1 MDLRLEHQ
9 RVKNKG
15 GPGGINAR
23 IKLQRVGVQNKA
35 SGRYIRKITF
45 LLTTVVYLLR
55 ELHSVSFSL
64 YQWEPWKRNA
74 TQKKK
79 INFKKKKPRDFFLI
93 FKNGFIDSTTHKC
106 FLFSRTRTSD
116 PNYLELERLS
126 KNDYLCQVR
135 LCTVLFYFQIDRFLR
150 FYMW

>member
-45 LLTTVVYLLR
+45 LL
-55 ELHSVSFSL
+55 SVKRITFSL
-64 YQWEPWKRNA
+64 IQSISMGDFEREM
-74 TQKKK
+74 QKKK
-79 INFKKKKPRDFFLI
+79 INF
-93 FKNGFIDSTTHKC
+93 
-106 FLFSRTRTSD
+106 
-116 PNYLELERLS
+116 
-126 KNDYLCQVR
+126 
-135 LCTVLFYFQIDRFLR
+135 
-150 FYMW
+150 

>member
-45 LLTTVVYLLR
+45 LLTTVVNT
-55 ELHSVSFSL
+55 FSL
-64 YQWEPWKRNA
+64 IQSISMGDFEREM
-74 TQKKK
+74 QKKK
-79 INFKKKKPRDFFLI
+79 EINFFKKNRDFF
-93 FKNGFIDSTTHKC
+93 
-106 FLFSRTRTSD
+106 
-116 PNYLELERLS
+116 
-126 KNDYLCQVR
+126 
-135 LCTVLFYFQIDRFLR
+135 
-150 FYMW
+150 

>member
-45 LLTTVVYLLR
+45 LL
-55 ELHSVSFSL
+55 SVKRITFSL
-64 YQWEPWKRNA
+64 IQSISMGALKEKCN
-74 TQKKK
+74 KKK
-79 INFKKKKPRDFFLI
+79 IYFLKKTEIFF
-93 FKNGFIDSTTHKC
+93 
-106 FLFSRTRTSD
+106 
-116 PNYLELERLS
+116 
-126 KNDYLCQVR
+126 
-135 LCTVLFYFQIDRFLR
+135 
-150 FYMW
+150 

>member
-45 LLTTVVYLLR
+45 LLTTVKR
-55 ELHSVSFSL
+55 ITFSL
-64 YQWEPWKRNA
+64 IQSISMGALKEKCN
-74 TQKKK
+74 QKKK
-79 INFKKKKPRDFFLI
+79 INFKKKKTRDFFLI
-93 FKNGFIDSTTHKC
+93 FKKGFIDSTTHKC

-135 LCTVLFYFQIDRFLR
+135 LICTVLFYFQIDRFLR

>member
-1 MDLRLEHQ
+1 MTAIDKPSELNLLIIRFPRGSESEYTANFSPKSNQKIFIHGVIDVNKVAMDENAMDLRLEHQ

-64 YQWEPWKRNA
+64 YQWEP
-74 TQKKK
+74 
-79 INFKKKKPRDFFLI
+79 
-93 FKNGFIDSTTHKC
+93 
-106 FLFSRTRTSD
+106 
-116 PNYLELERLS
+116 
-126 KNDYLCQVR
+126 
-135 LCTVLFYFQIDRFLR
+135 
-150 FYMW
+150 

>member
-45 LLTTVVYLLR
+45 LLTTVVYLLT

-64 YQWEPWKRNA
+64 YQWETLKEKC
-74 TQKKK
+74 KKK
-79 INFKKKKPRDFFLI
+79 EINLWGFFK
-93 FKNGFIDSTTHKC
+93 
-106 FLFSRTRTSD
+106 
-116 PNYLELERLS
+116 
-126 KNDYLCQVR
+126 
-135 LCTVLFYFQIDRFLR
+135 FQEWI
-150 FYMW
+150 Y

>member
-1 MDLRLEHQ
+1 MTAIDKLSELNLLIIRFPRGSESEYTANFSPKSNQKIFIHGVIDVNKVAMDENAMDLRLEHQ

-64 YQWEPWKRNA
+64 YQWEP
-74 TQKKK
+74 
-79 INFKKKKPRDFFLI
+79 
-93 FKNGFIDSTTHKC
+93 
-106 FLFSRTRTSD
+106 
-116 PNYLELERLS
+116 
-126 KNDYLCQVR
+126 
-135 LCTVLFYFQIDRFLR
+135 
-150 FYMW
+150 

>member
-45 LLTTVVYLLR
+45 LLTTVVNT
-55 ELHSVSFSL
+55 FSL
-64 YQWEPWKRNA
+64 IQSISMGDFEREMQ
-74 TQKKK
+74 QKK
-79 INFKKKKPRDFFLI
+79 D
-93 FKNGFIDSTTHKC
+93 
-106 FLFSRTRTSD
+106 
-116 PNYLELERLS
+116 
-126 KNDYLCQVR
+126 
-135 LCTVLFYFQIDRFLR
+135 
-150 FYMW
+150 

>member
-1 MDLRLEHQ
+1 MDLKLEHQ

-64 YQWEPWKRNA
+64 YQWETLKEKC
-74 TQKKK
+74 KKK
-79 INFKKKKPRDFFLI
+79 RLTFLKKTRDFF
-93 FKNGFIDSTTHKC
+93 
-106 FLFSRTRTSD
+106 
-116 PNYLELERLS
+116 
-126 KNDYLCQVR
+126 
-135 LCTVLFYFQIDRFLR
+135 
-150 FYMW
+150 

>member
-45 LLTTVVYLLR
+45 LL
-55 ELHSVSFSL
+55 SVKRITFSL
-64 YQWEPWKRNA
+64 IQSISTGALKEKCN
-74 TQKKK
+74 KKK
-79 INFKKKKPRDFFLI
+79 DKL
-93 FKNGFIDSTTHKC
+93 
-106 FLFSRTRTSD
+106 
-116 PNYLELERLS
+116 
-126 KNDYLCQVR
+126 
-135 LCTVLFYFQIDRFLR
+135 
-150 FYMW
+150 

>member
-45 LLTTVVYLLR
+45 LLTTV
-55 ELHSVSFSL
+55 SFSL
-64 YQWEPWKRNA
+64 YQWETLKEKC
-74 TQKKK
+74 KKK
-79 INFKKKKPRDFFLI
+79 RD
-93 FKNGFIDSTTHKC
+93 
-106 FLFSRTRTSD
+106 
-116 PNYLELERLS
+116 
-126 KNDYLCQVR
+126 
-135 LCTVLFYFQIDRFLR
+135 
-150 FYMW
+150 

>member
-1 MDLRLEHQ
+1 MTAIDKPSELNLLIIRFPRGSESEYTANFSPKSNQKIFIHGVIDVNKVAVMRWILRLEHQ

-35 SGRYIRKITF
+35 SGRYILKITF

-64 YQWEPWKRNA
+64 YQWEP
-74 TQKKK
+74 
-79 INFKKKKPRDFFLI
+79 
-93 FKNGFIDSTTHKC
+93 
-106 FLFSRTRTSD
+106 
-116 PNYLELERLS
+116 
-126 KNDYLCQVR
+126 
-135 LCTVLFYFQIDRFLR
+135 
-150 FYMW
+150 

>member
-1 MDLRLEHQ
+1 MTAIDKPSELNLLIIRFPSGSESEYTANFSPKSNQKIFIHGVIDVNKVAMDENAMDLRLEHQ

-64 YQWEPWKRNA
+64 YQWEP
-74 TQKKK
+74 
-79 INFKKKKPRDFFLI
+79 
-93 FKNGFIDSTTHKC
+93 
-106 FLFSRTRTSD
+106 
-116 PNYLELERLS
+116 
-126 KNDYLCQVR
+126 
-135 LCTVLFYFQIDRFLR
+135 
-150 FYMW
+150 

>member
-23 IKLQRVGVQNKA
+23 IKLRRVGVQNKA

-55 ELHSVSFSL
+55 QLHSVSFSL
-64 YQWEPWKRNA
+64 YQWETLKEICKK
-74 TQKKK
+74 KKK
-79 INFKKKKPRDFFLI
+79 INFLKKNRDFF
-93 FKNGFIDSTTHKC
+93 
-106 FLFSRTRTSD
+106 
-116 PNYLELERLS
+116 
-126 KNDYLCQVR
+126 
-135 LCTVLFYFQIDRFLR
+135 
-150 FYMW
+150 

>member
-45 LLTTVVYLLR
+45 LLTTAVYL
-55 ELHSVSFSL
+55 F
-64 YQWEPWKRNA
+64 
-74 TQKKK
+74 
-79 INFKKKKPRDFFLI
+79 
-93 FKNGFIDSTTHKC
+93 
-106 FLFSRTRTSD
+106 
-116 PNYLELERLS
+116 
-126 KNDYLCQVR
+126 
-135 LCTVLFYFQIDRFLR
+135 
-150 FYMW
+150 

>member
-45 LLTTVVYLLR
+45 LLTTVKR
-55 ELHSVSFSL
+55 ITFSL
-64 YQWEPWKRNA
+64 IQSITMGALKEKCN
-74 TQKKK
+74 KKK
-79 INFKKKKPRDFFLI
+79 RLTLKKKKKPEI
-93 FKNGFIDSTTHKC
+93 F
-106 FLFSRTRTSD
+106 FLFSRMDLLILLRINAS
-116 PNYLELERLS
+116 
-126 KNDYLCQVR
+126 
-135 LCTVLFYFQIDRFLR
+135 YFHVHVPPIQII
-150 FYMW
+150 

>member
-15 GPGGINAR
+15 GPGGLYAR

-55 ELHSVSFSL
+55 QLHSVSFSL

-74 TQKKK
+74 TQKK
-79 INFKKKKPRDFFLI
+79 INFKKKNQRFF
-93 FKNGFIDSTTHKC
+93 F
-106 FLFSRTRTSD
+106 
-116 PNYLELERLS
+116 
-126 KNDYLCQVR
+126 
-135 LCTVLFYFQIDRFLR
+135 
-150 FYMW
+150 

>member
-15 GPGGINAR
+15 GPGGINAG

-74 TQKKK
+74 TKKKK
-79 INFKKKKPRDFFLI
+79 INFKEKTQRFF
-93 FKNGFIDSTTHKC
+93 FNFQDSTTHKC

-116 PNYLELERLS
+116 PNYLELERLN

-135 LCTVLFYFQIDRFLR
+135 VTEFV
-150 FYMW
+150 

>member
-23 IKLQRVGVQNKA
+23 IKLQRVGVQNKV

-45 LLTTVVYLLR
+45 LLTTVDYLLR

-64 YQWEPWKRNA
+64 YQLEPWKRNA
-74 TQKKK
+74 TKKK
-79 INFKKKKPRDFFLI
+79 D
-93 FKNGFIDSTTHKC
+93 
-106 FLFSRTRTSD
+106 
-116 PNYLELERLS
+116 
-126 KNDYLCQVR
+126 
-135 LCTVLFYFQIDRFLR
+135 
-150 FYMW
+150 

>member
-55 ELHSVSFSL
+55 ELHSVSFSI

-74 TQKKK
+74 TKKK
-79 INFKKKKPRDFFLI
+79 RLTLKKKTRDFFLI

-106 FLFSRTRTSD
+106 FLFSRARTSD
-116 PNYLELERLS
+116 PNYLELERLN

-135 LCTVLFYFQIDRFLR
+135 SSY
-150 FYMW
+150 

>member
-45 LLTTVVYLLR
+45 LLTTVVYLLT

-64 YQWEPWKRNA
+64 YQWETLKE
-74 TQKKK
+74 KC
-79 INFKKKKPRDFFLI
+79 KKKKRLTFLKKTEIFFKFQEWI
-93 FKNGFIDSTTHKC
+93 
-106 FLFSRTRTSD
+106 
-116 PNYLELERLS
+116 YW
-126 KNDYLCQVR
+126 
-135 LCTVLFYFQIDRFLR
+135 FY
-150 FYMW
+150 YA

>member
-45 LLTTVVYLLR
+45 LLTTVVYLLT

-64 YQWEPWKRNA
+64 YQWETLKEKC
-74 TQKKK
+74 KKK
-79 INFKKKKPRDFFLI
+79 KRLTFKKKPEIFF
-93 FKNGFIDSTTHKC
+93 K
-106 FLFSRTRTSD
+106 
-116 PNYLELERLS
+116 
-126 KNDYLCQVR
+126 
-135 LCTVLFYFQIDRFLR
+135 FQEWI
-150 FYMW
+150 Y

>member
-1 MDLRLEHQ
+1 MIIRFPRGSESEYTANFSPKSNQKIFIHGVIDVNKVAMDENAMDLRLEHQ

-64 YQWEPWKRNA
+64 YQWEP
-74 TQKKK
+74 
-79 INFKKKKPRDFFLI
+79 
-93 FKNGFIDSTTHKC
+93 
-106 FLFSRTRTSD
+106 
-116 PNYLELERLS
+116 
-126 KNDYLCQVR
+126 
-135 LCTVLFYFQIDRFLR
+135 
-150 FYMW
+150 

>member
-55 ELHSVSFSL
+55 ELHSAHSVYINGSL
-64 YQWEPWKRNA
+64 EREMQQKIKKRL
-74 TQKKK
+74 TLKKK
-79 INFKKKKPRDFFLI
+79 TRYFFLI
-93 FKNGFIDSTTHKC
+93 FKNGFIESTTHK
-106 FLFSRTRTSD
+106 LFSRTRTSD
-116 PNYLELERLS
+116 PNYLELERLN
-126 KNDYLCQVR
+126 KNVCQVR
-135 LCTVLFYFQIDRFLR
+135 VTKCV
-150 FYMW
+150 

>member
-45 LLTTVVYLLR
+45 LLTTVNCL
-55 ELHSVSFSL
+55 SVKRITFSL
-64 YQWEPWKRNA
+64 IQSISMGALKEKCN
-74 TQKKK
+74 KKK
-79 INFKKKKPRDFFLI
+79 DKL
-93 FKNGFIDSTTHKC
+93 
-106 FLFSRTRTSD
+106 
-116 PNYLELERLS
+116 
-126 KNDYLCQVR
+126 
-135 LCTVLFYFQIDRFLR
+135 
-150 FYMW
+150 

>member
-1 MDLRLEHQ
+1 MDLKLEHQ

-23 IKLQRVGVQNKA
+23 IKLQRVGVLNKA

-64 YQWEPWKRNA
+64 YQWETLKEKCK
-74 TQKKK
+74 KKK
-79 INFKKKKPRDFFLI
+79 INFLKKTEIFF
-93 FKNGFIDSTTHKC
+93 K
-106 FLFSRTRTSD
+106 
-116 PNYLELERLS
+116 
-126 KNDYLCQVR
+126 
-135 LCTVLFYFQIDRFLR
+135 FQEWI
-150 FYMW
+150 Y

>member
-74 TQKKK
+74 TKKK
-79 INFKKKKPRDFFLI
+79 INFKKKKRDFFLI

-106 FLFSRTRTSD
+106 FLFSRARTSD
-116 PNYLELERLS
+116 PNYLELERLN

-135 LCTVLFYFQIDRFLR
+135 VTKCV
-150 FYMW
+150 